1 MAEISERA
9 GTRVFINRVN
19 DWLMEQAL
27 IDADLETVIL
37 GACERIHA
45 AGVPIVRAFFGFT
58 ILHPLYRATGI
69 TWQRDDSPK
78 CEDFPHEPTG
88 ERGEGYRR
96 SPFYYMEQH
105 GLDLLR
111 VRIDQI
117 EKDHDFPIFKELRD
131 RGVTDYLAFRASFDQ
146 TGKLGMSAS
155 WSTDRSNGFS
165 EDDLEALLRVK
176 GRLSVAAKIAIK
188 TRLMHNVTTTYLG
201 RGAGEHVLS
210 GQIKRGDG
218 QAIKAAIWFADIRGS
233 TELADTVDRQTYIEV
248 LNHFFDATGK
258 SVHDKGGEIL
268 SFMGDGILA
277 IFPTDGS
284 AEASVRDAC
293 NRALKAALKA
303 EHRLERLNAARLQLG
318 LSPIRYGI
326 SLHLGE
332 VMFGNVGARER
343 LTFSAFGSAV
353 NEVTRLDQLTK
364 RLKEPMVISEDIGR
378 LLSVPLRSLGEHS
391 LRGVGH
397 AMEVFAPE
405 TEAVPERRRQRARTA
420 A

>member
-1 MAEISERA
+1 
-9 GTRVFINRVN
+9 
-19 DWLMEQAL
+19 
-27 IDADLETVIL
+27 
-37 GACERIHA
+37 
-45 AGVPIVRAFFGFT
+45 
-58 ILHPLYRATGI
+58 
-69 TWQRDDSPK
+69 
-78 CEDFPHEPTG
+78 
-88 ERGEGYRR
+88 
-96 SPFYYMEQH
+96 
-105 GLDLLR
+105 
-111 VRIDQI
+111 
-117 EKDHDFPIFKELRD
+117 
-131 RGVTDYLAFRASFDQ
+131 
-146 TGKLGMSAS
+146 
-155 WSTDRSNGFS
+155 
-165 EDDLEALLRVK
+165 
-176 GRLSVAAKIAIK
+176 
-188 TRLMHNVTTTYLG
+188 LG

-284 AEASVRDAC
+284 ADASVRDAC
-293 NRALKAALKA
+293 NRALKAAVKA
-303 EHRLERLNAARLQLG
+303 EHRLARLNAARLQLG
-318 LSPIRYGI
+318 LSPIRCGI

-332 VMFGNVGARER
+332 VMFGNVGALER

-378 LLSVPLRSLGEHS
+378 LLSVPLRSLGKHS

-397 AMEVFAPE
+397 SMEVFAPE
-405 TEAVPERRRQRARTA
+405 TEAMPERERQPARTA